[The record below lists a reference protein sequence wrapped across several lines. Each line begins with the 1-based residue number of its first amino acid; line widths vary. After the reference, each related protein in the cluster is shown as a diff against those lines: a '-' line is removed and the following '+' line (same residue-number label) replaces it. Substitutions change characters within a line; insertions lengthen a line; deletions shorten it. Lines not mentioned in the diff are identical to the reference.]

1 MLKERPPRAGFFEAE
16 RFQAVL
22 RYLPSEIRPV
32 ALFAYET
39 GWRLREVITL
49 EWRQVDLIE
58 GSVRLDPGATKN
70 GEGRLAYCAPELLAV
85 LRAQK
90 AATRELERE
99 KGIIVP
105 QAFHRKGKRILRF
118 TAS

>member
-22 RYLPSEIRPV
+22 RHLPPRSGQSPCSHMRRDGGY
-32 ALFAYET
+32 ARSSRWN
-39 GWRLREVITL
+39 GDRW
-49 EWRQVDLIE
+49 DLIE

-70 GEGRLAYCAPELLAV
+70 GEGRLAYCARELLAV